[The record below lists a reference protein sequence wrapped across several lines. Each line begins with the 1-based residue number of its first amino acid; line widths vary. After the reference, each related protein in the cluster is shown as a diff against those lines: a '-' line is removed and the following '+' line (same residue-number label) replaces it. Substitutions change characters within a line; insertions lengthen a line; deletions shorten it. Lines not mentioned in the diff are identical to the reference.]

1 MTSEKRISQRID
13 TAFFVKCMPL
23 PEESEKKCFY
33 TIIKDLSSG
42 GIQILSEDSLPLGKN
57 LKIDINLIHEN
68 AQACAEVVWNYKIPA
83 AERYCI
89 GLKFLDICE
98 NSKRK
103 LGEVI
108 NTICFSEE

>member
-1 MTSEKRISQRID
+1 MNTEKRETQRID

-23 PEESEKKCFY
+23 PEEKEKKCFF
-33 TIIKDLSSG
+33 TVIKDLSSG
-42 GIQILSEDSLPLGKN
+42 GIQILTENSLPLGKN

-68 AQACAEVVWNYKIPA
+68 AQACAQVVWQYKEPE
-83 AERYCI
+83 AERYCV
-89 GLKFLDICE
+89 GLKFLDICD

-108 NTICFSEE
+108 NTICFYEE

>member
-1 MTSEKRISQRID
+1 MKCEKRETQRID
-13 TAFFVKCMPL
+13 TAFFVKCIPL
-23 PEESEKKCFY
+23 PEEKENKCFY
-33 TIIKDLSSG
+33 TVIKDLSSG
-42 GIQILSEDSLPLGKN
+42 GIQILTEDSLPLGKN

-68 AQACAEVVWNYKIPA
+68 AHAFAEVVWQYKIPA
-83 AERYCI
+83 GERYCV

-108 NTICFSEE
+108 NTICYCED

>member
-1 MTSEKRISQRID
+1 MLSEKRETQRID

-23 PEESEKKCFY
+23 PEGKEKKCFY
-33 TIIKDLSSG
+33 TVIKDLCFG
-42 GIQILSEDSLPLGKN
+42 GIQILTEDPLPLGKN

-68 AQACAEVVWNYKIPA
+68 AQAFAEVVWQYKVPA
-83 AERYCI
+83 AERYCV

-98 NSKRK
+98 NSKQK

-108 NTICFSEE
+108 NTICFCEE